1 MGMPNGRSLGLAV
14 SRAFGD
20 YCLKDFGL
28 VSEPEVTYR
37 KITDKDQFLILAT
50 DGVHYYIKLY
60 SLLDQNQD
68 FTYNNR
74 IMMYVCM

>member
-1 MGMPNGRSLGLAV
+1 MPNGRSLGLAV

-37 KITDKDQFLILAT
+37 KITSKDQFLILAT
-50 DGVHYYIKLY
+50 DGVIYINIISFESKA
-60 SLLDQNQD
+60 
-68 FTYNNR
+68 R
-74 IMMYVCM
+74 